1 MAKAKRGEAP
11 EAGLEGAGG
20 GLDWKSLLTPAP
32 VLPHVIELLPPQGS
46 PVVPRRIDAHSDVYL
61 AISVLA
67 FYHPE
72 ARRGLT
78 KQIPL
83 IFADATWRR
92 PTDMDLPQTAVM
104 GPNPEAH
111 PNMAKHGNYAFGGRT
126 FFGPARFDG
135 AVNVSIGMHLFK
147 SNEAARKLIDVAR
160 AGSKLMPKGEMLVLG
175 SLAGA
180 GIDGALKGLKE
191 LLPDKQ
197 TPWVVGR
204 ILELATSETEGFQT
218 GTWAT
223 VAGGGPKP
231 EGLYLDRHDNLLRDG
246 KGKPLQK
253 PYIVYSV
260 EATETN
266 PDRLRVGTIPHARNE
281 LQKAHRRGERVTEE
295 QLRNL
300 FVHFCDSVEMSDDL
314 TQRDRDEII
323 ADATKRFERMMAKRK
338 AFSFEPD
345 ESILPAKAAS
355 PKAVSAFRA
364 AMPEEES
371 AGDAEQ
377 AIETSLESLKASLKD
392 PDAEP
397 DEGTRGLLEQLYTAV
412 SDYAALVRSNPERY
426 RPVIKDV
433 AKKIRDQREFKA
445 LLQLAT
451 AVREGGAEIGWLNY
465 YGAAAD
471 IELNGVP
478 NLEDL
483 ARAEKGE
490 PLPAMAGE
498 AFLAKAIELA
508 GKDFENDPGLLSDC
522 LGLQGRIWKTRAVTA
537 REVNEA
543 TRLAFERSY
552 TYYAQGA
559 AVGADPQFHQV
570 NLLGLVHAAEKRG
583 ITLGKKGEAAKW
595 ARDILKQIKRTPDT
609 KNPYAFANAGDA
621 ALFLGREGDAA
632 KHYQEYMKRI
642 SGNPFAV
649 NATRRQLI
657 EVWGI
662 NPKGNTELA
671 NIVRLMGH
679 LAMRSMA
686 TVSVTVEEIE
696 ALAESVEP
704 EGKTLEAV
712 LGGLPAIPAKEIREV
727 LNLAQSVGKVC
738 APSGRAVGTGFLLH
752 GRHVHASVADEYVFV
767 TNDHVVCDVKTH
779 GGIAIRS
786 AEACI
791 FFEDLDPGTVYQ
803 VSEVFWRSDVPMHDC
818 AILRLYKQP
827 PALTMDIEPADHL
840 LPRVH
845 TEAGKAESGGGGRAS
860 RVYVIGHPNGRGVEI
875 TFEQNF
881 IIDHEQRNPGA
892 KATPQ
897 PVRMHYYAPTEPG
910 NSGSPVLS
918 AFSRKLIGLHHST
931 TDRPLG
937 REKKPNEAYRA
948 NEGLWIQAILAAVR
962 EEKGAAPVAAGGGG
976 ATAVK
981 PAPQPAPQ
989 PVPQPVPQPAPQQAA
1004 PKPVAQA
1011 APPPTAA
1018 PAAPPPVAPGLAGG
1032 PRGPVQM
1039 ETAETAAD
1047 YLEGIQDTDGLESA
1061 SNAVTAFMQLSPKP
1075 VAKWPGL
1082 ADHPDTKHLAH
1093 LKVDLNKGMSFD
1105 LTGAALR
1112 QALAMASTPVS
1123 PKWGRKVLFGIR
1135 GATPK
1140 ATLPDDLPVRF
1151 MPGVAM
1157 REVEP
1162 NHVDYH
1168 CALGVWD
1175 TETDEV
1181 FVCHGSTVPAIGYIW
1196 HSVNGRSGDAIG
1208 RNSNMLSPGVYTHT
1222 VGTHADEKSSRQ
1234 PGAFRQAAKMCVMRL
1249 ASETLSFRRDNV
1261 TWDMASD
1268 AGGIRIGNNIHA
1280 GLGASPDWVAKHYS
1294 AGCQVVRGSVM
1305 TRDSRDRP
1313 TGHWRAFREA
1323 AGLAPD
1329 PVVTSVNKGKD
1340 HPSVSTPEDGAGFTY
1355 VLLTAREVRIASE
1368 NLDAPPADMQFLK
1381 LRRGS
1386 QGDTV
1391 KLLQEFLGVTAD
1403 GDFGFLTQRALI
1415 LKQLELHGEADGVVT
1430 AANAAQFG
1438 LA

>member
-1 MAKAKRGEAP
+1 MAKAKRGETP
-11 EAGLEGAGG
+11 EAEAAGAAF
-20 GLDWKSLLTPAP
+20 DWKALLTPAP

-61 AISVLA
+61 AISVLS

-78 KQIPL
+78 RQIPL

-204 ILELATSETEGFQT
+204 ILELATSESEGFQT

-260 EATETN
+260 DATETN
-266 PDRLRVGTIPHARNE
+266 PDRLRVGNIPHARAR
-281 LQKAHRRGERVTEE
+281 LSDAHRRGERVTEE
-295 QLRNL
+295 QLRRL
-300 FVHFCDSVEMSDDL
+300 FEHFCDEVEMSDDL

-355 PKAVSAFRA
+355 PAAVSAFRA

-371 AGDAEQ
+371 AGDARQ
-377 AIETSLESLKASLKD
+377 AIETSLDSLKAALKE

-397 DEGTRGLLEQLYTAV
+397 DEGTKGLLEQLYTAV

-451 AVREGGAEIGWLNY
+451 SVREGGAEIGWLNY

-478 NLEDL
+478 SLEDL

-490 PLPAMAGE
+490 PLPPMAGE
-498 AFLAKAIELA
+498 AFLAKAIEMA
-508 GKDFENDPGLLSDC
+508 GKDFENDPNLLSDC
-522 LGLQGRIWKTRAVTA
+522 LGLQGRIWKTRAVKA

-559 AVGADPQFHQV
+559 AVGTDPQFHQV
-570 NLLGLVHAAEKRG
+570 NLMGLLHAAEKRG

-595 ARDILKQIKRTPDT
+595 ARDILKQIKKNPDT

-621 ALFLGREGDAA
+621 ALFLGRDGDAA
-632 KHYQEYMKRI
+632 RHYQEYMKRI
-642 SGNPFAV
+642 RGNPFAV

-657 EVWGI
+657 EVWGVE
-662 NPKGNTELA
+662 PKGNTDLS

-712 LGGLPAIPAKEIREV
+712 LGGQPAIPAKEIREV

-752 GRHVHASVADEYVFV
+752 GRHVHPSVADEYVFV
-767 TNDHVVCDVKTH
+767 TNDHVVCDVKDH

-786 AEACI
+786 REACI
-791 FFEDLDPGTVYQ
+791 FFEDLDPDTVYQ

-818 AILRLYKQP
+818 AILRLHQQP
-827 PALTMDIEPADHL
+827 PKLAMEIEPADNL

-860 RVYVIGHPNGRGVEI
+860 RVYVIGHPNGRGLEI

-881 IIDHEQRNPGA
+881 IIDHEQRNPAA
-892 KATPQ
+892 KVTPS
-897 PVRMHYYAPTEPG
+897 PVRIHYYAPTEPG

-918 AFSRKLIGLHHST
+918 AFSRKLIGLHHLT
-931 TDRPLG
+931 TDKPLG

-962 EEKGAAPVAAGGGG
+962 EEKGHAPPPPPPPPPLQAQPAAP
-976 ATAVK
+976 
-981 PAPQPAPQ
+981 PAP
-989 PVPQPVPQPAPQQAA
+989 

-1011 APPPTAA
+1011 APPIA
-1018 PAAPPPVAPGLAGG
+1018 PVAPPPVAPGLAGA
-1032 PRGPVQM
+1032 PRPPMQL
-1039 ETAETAAD
+1039 ETAETVSD
-1047 YLEGIQDTDGLESA
+1047 YLEGIQETNGLESSA
-1061 SNAVTAFMQLSPKP
+1061 NAVIAFMQLTPKP

-1105 LTGAALR
+1105 LSGAALR
-1112 QALAMASTPVS
+1112 QALALAATPIG
-1123 PKWGRKVLFGIR
+1123 PKWSRKVLFGIR
-1135 GATPK
+1135 GALPK
-1140 ATLPDDLPVRF
+1140 ATMSDEIPVRF
-1151 MPGVAM
+1151 APQVAM

-1168 CALGVWD
+1168 CTMGVWD
-1175 TETDEV
+1175 LDTDEV
-1181 FVCHGSTVPAIGYIW
+1181 FVCHGSTVPAVGYLW
-1196 HSVNGRSGDAIG
+1196 HSVSGRSEAQMG
-1208 RNSNMLSPGVYTHT
+1208 RNSNMLPPGVYTHT

-1261 TWDMASD
+1261 TWDTASD
-1268 AGGIRIGNNIHA
+1268 AADISIWNNIHA
-1280 GLGASPDWVAKHYS
+1280 GLGASPDWGAKHYS
-1294 AGCQVVRGSVM
+1294 AGCQVVRGTVL

-1329 PVVTSVNKGKD
+1329 PAVNAVNKGGD
-1340 HPSVSTPEDGAGFTY
+1340 YPSVSTPEDGAGFTY
-1355 VLLTAREVRIASE
+1355 VLLTAREVRIAAE
-1368 NLDAPPADMQFLK
+1368 NPDAPPTDVQFLK

-1386 QGDTV
+1386 QGETV
-1391 KLLQEFLGVTAD
+1391 KLLQQALGVTAD
-1403 GDFGFLTQRALI
+1403 GDFGYLTQRALI
-1415 LKQLELHGEADGVVT
+1415 RKQLELHGEADGVVT
-1430 AANAAQFG
+1430 AANAAEFG